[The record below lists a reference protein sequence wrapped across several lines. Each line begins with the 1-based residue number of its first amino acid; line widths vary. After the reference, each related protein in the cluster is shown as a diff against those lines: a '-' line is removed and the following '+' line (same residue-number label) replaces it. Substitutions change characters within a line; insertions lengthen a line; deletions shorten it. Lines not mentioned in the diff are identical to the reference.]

1 MLLKNKYNQ
10 TTSFIS
16 VGILAVLF
24 SFIIIYFKYEFNQ
37 ISITDFRLDYIGN
50 ILNLLIGFL
59 IFLASIILKFS
70 KKNIPQSK
78 KIIAIGLITISFFLL
93 STLLFVD
100 KIKLFHTTKLIFNI
114 PIHKFYLGLS
124 FSVAVAINIYIL
136 IYLWGFFFETDKLY
150 ELRVLIRTFLAL
162 MILIIFS
169 LLYVW
174 NVGVYSEENLTHKN
188 FEYGCIPGAAVW
200 SKGKPSP
207 IFEGRIRKAL
217 SLYRKKII
225 KKIIV
230 TGGNAPGEI
239 SEAEAAA
246 KFLINLG
253 VDKKNIIVEN
263 HSSTTTE
270 QIKFLKNNF
279 QDKEILVISD
289 GFHLSRI
296 TQIAKFFNLKA
307 QGVYSEHSLS
317 FEKTIYYRTRES
329 IAVLMFWLFAI

>member
-1 MLLKNKYNQ
+1 MLLKNRFNK
-10 TTSFIS
+10 TTSFVSI
-16 VGILAVLF
+16 GILSIIF
-24 SFIIIYFKYEFNQ
+24 SLIMIYFKYEFNQ
-37 ISITDFRLDYIGN
+37 ISLSDFRLDYIGN

-70 KKNIPQSK
+70 KQNVPRSK
-78 KIIAIGLITISFFLL
+78 KIITLGLVTISFLLL
-93 STLLFVD
+93 SNVLFID
-100 KIKLFHTTKLIFNI
+100 KIKIFDSVKLIFNI
-114 PIHKFYLGLS
+114 PIHKFYLVVALS
-124 FSVAVAINIYIL
+124 FAVSIQIYVL
-136 IYLWGFFFETDKLY
+136 IYLWGFFFEIDKFY
-150 ELRVLIRTFLAL
+150 ELRVLMRTILTL
-162 MILIIFS
+162 IILIIFS

-174 NVGVYSEENLTHKN
+174 NVKVYSEENLTKKS

-217 SLYRKKII
+217 DLYRKKII
-225 KKIIV
+225 NKIIV

-246 KFLINLG
+246 KLLINLG
-253 VDKKNIIVEN
+253 VKRKNIIMEN

-279 QDKEILVISD
+279 LNEEILVISD

-307 QGVYSEHSLS
+307 QGINSEHSLS

-329 IAVLMFWLFAI
+329 VAILMFWLFAI